1 MILSTQI
8 SHSHLRWKL
17 IFNIIHQPHN
27 DSGGTNKTDIYAIM
41 STYLKLWYAT
51 YSFTSHIMAVT
62 WNVSIFT
69 YVLRGYFSRISGQKQ
84 SIETWA
90 SKLYKGKLLVWILW
104 SSILTAFCSHTLLH
118 AHCLVYK
125 YGHIIHQTGA
135 KFITHILPFRAE
147 GCELLI
153 QSIAFTT

>member
-1 MILSTQI
+1 MSLSTQI
-8 SHSHLRWKL
+8 SHSLLRWKL

-90 SKLYKGKLLVWILW
+90 SKLYQGKLSSQNTLVFNINCILFPH
-104 SSILTAFCSHTLLH
+104 TATCTLP
-118 AHCLVYK
+118 C
-125 YGHIIHQTGA
+125 IQIW
-135 KFITHILPFRAE
+135 THNTSNR
-147 GCELLI
+147 C
-153 QSIAFTT
+153 